1 MGDFVK
7 KNPVCTVIALYIIC
21 WTIIQV
27 VRSVTEIWK

>member
-1 MGDFVK
+1 MGNFVK

-27 VRSVTEIWK
+27 VMSVTEIWK